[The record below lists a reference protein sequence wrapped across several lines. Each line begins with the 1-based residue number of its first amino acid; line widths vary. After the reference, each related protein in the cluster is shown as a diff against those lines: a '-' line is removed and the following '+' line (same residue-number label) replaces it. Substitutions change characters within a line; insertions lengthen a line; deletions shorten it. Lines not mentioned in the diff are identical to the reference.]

1 MCPIHD
7 TDSSEERWSKAEWEH
22 YELWEKKEAKIRS
35 QKRWIMLA
43 GLLVFLV
50 LSAIPIVVDR
60 SSQWRA
66 LRALREMASHINRVK
81 REAASHNQA
90 MRVSVD
96 TSEPLLL
103 RVESGTDCKSTDFKE
118 ERRILLIPG
127 DTKRDT
133 LTWLEPLRGQEIGI
147 PGLLLSFCYDPLKGS
162 SVTPGED
169 SLAGFAILPV
179 KELTEI
185 PERHAVLL
193 LRGPSAEIS
202 FE

>member
-22 YELWEKKEAKIRS
+22 YELWEKKEAKTRS
-35 QKRWIMLA
+35 QKRWLIFA
-43 GLLVFLV
+43 GLLVFLI
-50 LSAIPIVVDR
+50 LSAIPIVMDR

-66 LRALREMASHINRVK
+66 LRALREMALHISSLK
-81 REAASHNQA
+81 REAASRSQA
-90 MRVSVD
+90 MRVTVD
-96 TSEPLLL
+96 PSEPLLL
-103 RVESGTDCKSTDFKE
+103 RVESGTDCKSVDFKE
-118 ERRILLIPG
+118 DRKVRLIPG
-127 DTKRDT
+127 DTQRDT
-133 LTWLEPLRGQEIGI
+133 LTWLEPLKGQEFGI

-162 SVTPGED
+162 SATPGED

-179 KELTEI
+179 KELTEA

-193 LRGPSAEIS
+193 IRGPSAEIS

>member
-43 GLLVFLV
+43 GLFVFLV

-96 TSEPLLL
+96 LSEPLLL
-103 RVESGTDCKSTDFKE
+103 RVESGTDCKSPDFKE
-118 ERRILLIPG
+118 ERRILLIPE
-127 DTKRDT
+127 DAKRDT

-179 KELTEI
+179 KELTQT